1 MFTIYV
7 SILEWNP
14 AFLILYHTN
23 QTACKSVENSVSC
36 DAFHA
41 SIGSVYVSTD
51 DGITR
56 HQSTNTQ
63 QVASTTCCGLRARRY
78 RRASK
83 HNSVII
89 DITGIESEAKQLEWA
104 AAVSAV
110 LCVYISMCYAQL
122 ASNQEP
128 PFTAIASSFQNL
140 TLQVDWFPG
149 RWLAAHRALSLDK
162 FRMFFINIL
171 WHTFNTLDNIYL
183 VGLSI

>member
-63 QVASTTCCGLRARRY
+63 QGASTTRCGLRARRY

-83 HNSVII
+83 HNSVSI
-89 DITGIESEAKQLEWA
+89 DITGIESESQQLEWA

-110 LCVYISMCYAQL
+110 LFVDISMCW
-122 ASNQEP
+122 
-128 PFTAIASSFQNL
+128 SFQVSAQG
-140 TLQVDWFPG
+140 TTVHLQLKE
-149 RWLAAHRALSLDK
+149 RSLPHCK
-162 FRMFFINIL
+162 AYHCEWTASLI
-171 WHTFNTLDNIYL
+171 
-183 VGLSI
+183 VGLLRTEH